1 MTARLFYAI
10 APTQFTEDG
19 RLDAGAVAANV
30 ERASLAG
37 VSRILLTGAY
47 GEFQS
52 LEDDERV
59 SVVAAVREI
68 SPRIE
73 IMAGAVHP
81 STEST
86 LRMANRLFQA
96 GADEVMVGPPSMA
109 EVTDSDILRHFG
121 FLAARAEGPLAVYNN
136 PIFGHDLEPGL
147 IASLADLGS
156 YRSIK
161 QGTSSMSHLLGSVSA
176 AGRGRGNL
184 RVLAASD
191 LSALVSLAAGVHGL
205 TSTNYWAF
213 PPAITSMATYAA
225 TSGHPRAE
233 AIHRALTPFFDAV
246 RSLGQPRAIKAAMTL
261 RGYAGA
267 STVRLPYAPLSEVEI
282 RNLKEVVT
290 RVDETLAGLAPLG
303 NQVS

>member
-1 MTARLFYAI
+1 MRRLFYAI

-52 LEDDERV
+52 LDDDERV
-59 SVVAAVREI
+59 DVVAAAREI

-81 STEST
+81 STEAT
-86 LRMANRLFQA
+86 LELVNRLFQA

-109 EVTDSDILRHFG
+109 EVTDSDILRHFDY
-121 FLAARAEGPLAVYNN
+121 LAARAEGSLAVYNN

-147 IASLADLGS
+147 IARLAGMGS
-156 YRSIK
+156 YRSVK

-176 AGRGRGNL
+176 ARRGPGNL

-191 LSALVSLAAGVHGL
+191 LAALVSLAAGVHGL

-213 PPAITSMATYAA
+213 PGAITSIATHAA
-225 TSGHPRAE
+225 TSDHPRAE
-233 AIHRALTPFFDAV
+233 AINRALTPFFDAV

-267 STVRLPYAPLSEVEI
+267 SMVRLPYEPLSEVET
-282 RNLKEVVT
+282 RNLKGVIT
-290 RVDETLAGLAPLG
+290 RVDESLAGLEPLESR
-303 NQVS
+303 VS